1 MPEKKKEEKRRIVG
15 YFRSVSYDKPLV
27 PVSKETMSRR
37 SRKKDLGPETSLV
50 QENQQ
55 ANSFLSFPKC
65 KKWKHKTV
73 HGVGHR
79 PVTREFERNLAITA
93 AKPVKA
99 RSLRSYEFKER
110 KKKRIIC
117 EY

>member
-1 MPEKKKEEKRRIVG
+1 MIRYLG
-15 YFRSVSYDKPLV
+15 TSF
-27 PVSKETMSRR
+27 KETMSRQGC
-37 SRKKDLGPETSLV
+37 KKDLGPETSLV
-50 QENQQ
+50 QENPQ
-55 ANSFLSFPKC
+55 ANSFLSFSKC

-73 HGVGHR
+73 LGIGHR

-99 RSLRSYEFKER
+99 RSLPCDRSNLKK

>member
-1 MPEKKKEEKRRIVG
+1 
-15 YFRSVSYDKPLV
+15 
-27 PVSKETMSRR
+27 MSRQ

-50 QENQQ
+50 QENPQ

-79 PVTREFERNLAITA
+79 PVTREFERNLAITVV
-93 AKPVKA
+93 KPVKA
-99 RSLRSYEFKER
+99 RSLPCDRSNLKEKTYNLRILKMFKSSFAFEISLNLR
-110 KKKRIIC
+110 NKIF
-117 EY
+117 